1 LFFKKNALRKDRSST
16 ELIIQI
22 YYLDHET
29 RMILRQTQ
37 NNKEARLFIKQILMD
52 KIEKKINLK
61 SNEKKNN

>member
-1 LFFKKNALRKDRSST
+1 LFFLKNALRKDRSST

-52 KIEKKINLK
+52 KIEKKNQSK
-61 SNEKKNN
+61 RQ

>member
-37 NNKEARLFIKQILMD
+37 NNKEARLFIKQILMN
-52 KIEKKINLK
+52 KIEKKNQSK
-61 SNEKKNN
+61 RQ

>member
-52 KIEKKINLK
+52 KIKKKINQK